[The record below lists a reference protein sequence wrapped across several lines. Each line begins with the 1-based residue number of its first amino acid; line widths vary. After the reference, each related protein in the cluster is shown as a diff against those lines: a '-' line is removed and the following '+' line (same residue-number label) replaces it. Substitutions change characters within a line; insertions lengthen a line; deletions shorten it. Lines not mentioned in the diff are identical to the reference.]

1 MGSSTSRKFVRR
13 LAAAFP
19 IAAAAT
25 LGASTAL
32 ACPNC
37 FSAKEN
43 VLWAYYSTAIGLSL
57 LPFALFGAI
66 AFYLYKKRGQAPF
79 SHPREKGA

>member
-1 MGSSTSRKFVRR
+1 VVD
-13 LAAAFP
+13 
-19 IAAAAT
+19 
-25 LGASTAL
+25 ASHAL

-66 AFYLYKKRGQAPF
+66 AFYLYKKRGQSPF
-79 SHPREKGA
+79 FL

>member
-1 MGSSTSRKFVRR
+1 VATV
-13 LAAAFP
+13 AVV
-19 IAAAAT
+19 T
-25 LGASTAL
+25 LGASPAL

-43 VLWAYYSTAIGLSL
+43 VLWAYYSTAIALSL

-66 AFYLYKKRGQAPF
+66 ALYFYRAKKRGQTPF
-79 SHPREKGA
+79 SRA